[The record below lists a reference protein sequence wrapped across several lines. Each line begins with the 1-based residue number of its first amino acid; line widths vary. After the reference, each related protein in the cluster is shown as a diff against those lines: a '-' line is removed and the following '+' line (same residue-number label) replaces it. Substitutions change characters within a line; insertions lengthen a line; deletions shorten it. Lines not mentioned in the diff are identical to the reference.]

1 LEVVQIVMKV
11 INSRRIQ
18 VSNESKNSVK
28 SEIRIKKN
36 NDKFIIKT
44 VLFFSILNFLVSS
57 VVLISVWDKVIS
69 WLQK

>member
-1 LEVVQIVMKV
+1 MKV

-36 NDKFIIKT
+36 NDKFMIKT
-44 VLFFSILNFLVSS
+44 VLFFSILNFLISS